1 MVGSS
6 SRPGRSSGIVIAN
19 PERFE
24 LVGSRGFVRQFFRCV
39 VEHSGP
45 RRVWLPLVALTTVLP
60 FVLIGMPLVEKQ
72 LIDSVFLQHRADR
85 LLGIVLT
92 YAGLYLLSLAIGI
105 GRSTLQ
111 TYLGERITMDLR
123 LRLLSHSGELSLAYW
138 HREHH
143 GRTMALF
150 QSDVSRVASI
160 FNSAVIGGLAGVIG
174 AVAGAVV
181 MFSLNWQLAIVT
193 ALAPPLAG
201 GLAVVLTRPLRPMS
215 RKVQDKAAELSERL
229 QENLAGIREV
239 LAFGREESQG
249 RQFATTL
256 QQLLG
261 LRMRLTYMDAAF
273 QTGQSVFSLMVFLAI
288 LGYGGYLVLAG
299 LTTLGTLIAMESLF
313 NQTFMTAKQLF
324 GLVRDLQ
331 VSMASIDRV
340 YAFLDEK
347 PQVQERPGARTPIE
361 VAGAVTYDGV
371 TFGYRPDRPVLQD
384 VSFTVDPGG
393 VIALVGPSGAGKSTM
408 VSLLSRFY
416 DPTAGHVLLDGTDVR
431 DLTLAGLRRRIAI
444 VFQDTFLFAT
454 TIRENIAFGREG
466 ATEEQIVEAARIAN
480 AWEFIERFPEQ
491 LDTLVGQRG
500 VQLSEGQRQRLAIAR
515 ALLRDPRILILDE
528 PTSAL
533 DARSEHLLQSAL
545 QNLMRGRTTFVIAHR
560 LATVRRADQIL
571 VLDAGRIVERGTHA
585 ELLGKAGLYRELYE
599 LQYAGATSLPDEGP
613 DGLVPALVG
622 PGQHRSTRS

>member
-1 MVGSS
+1 M
-6 SRPGRSSGIVIAN
+6 RQ
-19 PERFE
+19 
-24 LVGSRGFVRQFFRCV
+24 FVRCL

-45 RRVWLPLVALTTVLP
+45 RRVWLPLVVLTMALP
-60 FVLIGMPLVEKQ
+60 FVVLSMPLVEKQ

-85 LLGIVLT
+85 LPGIILT
-92 YAGLYLLSLAIGI
+92 YAGLFLLSLIISIA
-105 GRSTLQ
+105 RSTLQ
-111 TYLGERITMDLR
+111 TYLGERITIDLR
-123 LRLLSHSGELSLAYW
+123 QRLLTHSGELSLAYW

-150 QSDVSRVASI
+150 QSDVSRLAGI
-160 FNSAVIGGLAGVIG
+160 FSTTIIGGLAGVIG
-174 AVAGAVV
+174 AVTGAVI
-181 MFSLNWQLAIVT
+181 MFNLNWQLAIVT

-201 GLAVVLTRPLRPMS
+201 GIAMVLTRPLRPMS
-215 RKVQDKAAELSERL
+215 RQVQEKAAELSERL

-239 LAFGREESQG
+239 LAFGREDSQE
-249 RQFATTL
+249 RQFAATL
-256 QQLLG
+256 QQLLR

-273 QTGQSVFSLMVFLAI
+273 QTGQSVFSLAVFLAI

-299 LTTLGTLIAMESLF
+299 LTTLGTLIAMQSLF

-324 GLVRDLQ
+324 GLVRDAQ
-331 VSMASIDRV
+331 VSMASVDRV

-347 PQVQERPGARTPIE
+347 PQVQERPAARPPVD

-371 TFGYRPDRPVLQD
+371 TFNYQPGRPVLHD
-384 VSFTVDPGG
+384 VSFSVDPGE
-393 VIALVGPSGAGKSTM
+393 VVALVGPSGAGKSTLA
-408 VSLLSRFY
+408 SLLTRFY
-416 DPTAGHVLLDGTDVR
+416 DPTGGRILLDGTDLR
-431 DLTLAGLRRRIAI
+431 DLTLHGLRRQIAI

-466 ATEEQIVEAARIAN
+466 ATEDQLVEAARAAN

-560 LATVRRADQIL
+560 LATVQRADQIL
-571 VLDAGRIVERGTHA
+571 VLDGGQIVERGTHA
-585 ELLGKAGLYRELYE
+585 ELLRNAGLYRELHE
-599 LQYAGATSLPDEGP
+599 LQFAGAALPPDEAPPRLAPVLAGP
-613 DGLVPALVG
+613 
-622 PGQHRSTRS
+622 

>member
-1 MVGSS
+1 M
-6 SRPGRSSGIVIAN
+6 RS
-19 PERFE
+19 F
-24 LVGSRGFVRQFFRCV
+24 LRCL

-45 RRVWLPLVALTTVLP
+45 RRVWLPLVALTTALP

-85 LLGIVLT
+85 LPLIVLT
-92 YAGLYLLSLAIGI
+92 YAGLFLLSLVLSTA
-105 GRSTLQ
+105 RSTLQ

-123 LRLLSHSGELSLAYW
+123 QRLLTHSGELSLAYW

-160 FNSAVIGGLAGVIG
+160 FNATIIGGLAGVIG

-181 MFSLNWQLAIVT
+181 MFSLNWQLAVVT

-201 GLAVVLTRPLRPMS
+201 GLAMIVTRPLRPMS
-215 RKVQDKAAELSERL
+215 RMVQDKAAELSERI

-239 LAFGREESQG
+239 LAFGREESQKQ
-249 RQFATTL
+249 QFAATL
-256 QQLLG
+256 QQLLR
-261 LRMRLTYMDAAF
+261 LRMRLTYLDAAF
-273 QTGQSVFSLMVFLAI
+273 QTGQSVFSLAVFLVI

-331 VSMASIDRV
+331 ISMASVDRV

-347 PQVQERPGARTPIE
+347 PQVQERPDAYDPVD
-361 VAGAVTYDGV
+361 VAGAVTYDDV
-371 TFGYRPDRPVLQD
+371 TFGYQPGRPVLRD
-384 VSFTVDPGG
+384 VSFTVNPGE
-393 VIALVGPSGAGKSTM
+393 VVALVGPSGAGKSTL

-416 DPTAGHVLLDGTDVR
+416 DPSEGCILLDGTDVR
-431 DLTLAGLRRRIAI
+431 DLTLAGLRRQIAI

-454 TIRENIAFGREG
+454 TIRENIAFGRDG
-466 ATEEQIVEAARIAN
+466 ATAEDVIEAARIAN
-480 AWEFIERFPEQ
+480 AWEFIERFPAKLE
-491 LDTLVGQRG
+491 TLVGQRG

-571 VLDAGRIVERGTHA
+571 VLDGGQIVERGTHA
-585 ELLGKAGLYRELYE
+585 ELLGKAGLYRELYD
-599 LQYAGATSLPDEGP
+599 LQFAGGTSPDE
-613 DGLVPALVG
+613 VPARRAPVLAG
-622 PGQHRSTRS
+622 SG